1 MAKQSKTTATAMQAV
16 ARPFKPITAWLTS
29 QSAAKLDA
37 SLASYCTYMAED
49 TTEQPSS
56 VHITTGRPGIEEG
69 LTPKVKKEGQEI
81 CLKSMIGKTL
91 KLDAS
96 DFN

>member
-1 MAKQSKTTATAMQAV
+1 MV
-16 ARPFKPITAWLTS
+16 NIPIRREDGRLTRYGRRRG
-29 QSAAKLDA
+29 
-37 SLASYCTYMAED
+37 LASYCRDMAED

-56 VHITTGRPGIEEG
+56 VHTTTGRPGIEEG

-81 CLKSMIGKTL
+81 GLKSMIGKTL